1 MSKGLNQFLASPSA
15 SGRSLAAPFAEH
27 MSSGSAKGGSGGSAG
42 AGSGQLVSVLM
53 PSRQGN
59 ASAGQDRN
67 LTALD
72 RLYVVVLEP
81 GATYATYECQLPRP
95 VLF

>member
-1 MSKGLNQFLASPSA
+1 M
-15 SGRSLAAPFAEH
+15 
-27 MSSGSAKGGSGGSAG
+27 SGGSANG
-42 AGSGQLVSVLM
+42 GSGSSAGIGGGQLVSVLM
-53 PSRQGN
+53 PNRQGN
-59 ASAGQDRN
+59 AAAGQDRN

-81 GATYATYECQLPRP
+81 GAAYATYECQLPRP